1 MNCTFR
7 AVYRTPQNGE
17 VIMINTVVAAAA
29 LLTAIAPVHAAP
41 QSHLTLTY
49 TAQAGQAGA
58 VRLTCNPTGGAHP
71 EAAQAC
77 AVLRSTGAD
86 PARIKP
92 AHVMCMMLYAPVTA
106 RLDGTWRG
114 TRVRWAHRYGNSCEM
129 TRATGVLFKF

>member
-1 MNCTFR
+1 
-7 AVYRTPQNGE
+7 
-17 VIMINTVVAAAA
+17 MIRTVVAAVA
-29 LLTAIAPVHAAP
+29 LALNTAPTQA

-49 TAQAGQAGA
+49 QARTGHADA
-58 VRLTCNPTGGAHP
+58 VKLTCNPTGGAHP

-86 PARIKP
+86 PGKIKP

-106 RLDGTWRG
+106 QITGTWHGGRLK
-114 TRVRWAHRYGNSCEM
+114 WSHQYGNSCEM